1 MNVSERQSLVE
12 KIEALPP
19 DARERVEGYVDALL
33 EGRRSGPGQR
43 DGQDWSEGES
53 SEEERYLQQDWAG
66 ALSDLKDEYTSLELE
81 EEIKKQW
88 MKMTHD

>member
-1 MNVSERQSLVE
+1 MNASERQSLVE

-33 EGRRSGPGQR
+33 EGRRSDSGQR